1 MMFIRLYDDDERDLY
16 VQLAD
21 EIIRLI
27 AEGTLTEGDEL
38 PSIRKLASR
47 LQVNTKTVQAAYQKL
62 ADEGFIILRKK
73 ATAIVHQAQFNEQ
86 EWLQRWRNVLTRF
99 KYECRARNLSEQ
111 ETMDLVH
118 QLLTKEGERL

>member
-99 KYECRARNLSEQ
+99 QYECRARNLSEQ